1 MSIWG
6 ERVYSRTTRGN
17 PPNEKFLRLVYYL
30 TPTPV
35 NIEHKPQDQIP
46 LAEFTKFSTQ
56 RTMEVGAAPPIGS
69 QGQSN
74 ESLADYLARPI
85 KIATFSWTQ
94 ASGFKPYQHYPFED
108 WYNMTAVQRKLA
120 GYGSIAGN
128 FHLFVTVTGSPFQ
141 FGKLTVS
148 LRPGV
153 DVNQSLS
160 TLPNYS
166 GYGGHMDE
174 PASAEGTAEVI
185 TAMALSQRPHAHIYP
200 TECSSAHLTMPLVVP
215 WERVPRA
222 TIGAGT
228 GDPLIQADYWSI
240 TRLKSVGSSNDV
252 PCHVQVYA
260 YMDDLILDDKT
271 ASFQSAAATSSL
283 FESGSDTQLSDMLIE
298 GAEVT
303 KSDTAISAAL
313 LTFGA
318 IARATGMSNAGKTS
332 AVPGT
337 FPTGLP
343 GLASVERSTHT
354 DTLSLT
360 DKSRLQKGMLAKRYH
375 DELDVALWGS
385 IPSHIGQCNISPTTA
400 VNTVIFAA
408 NVTPFNFAS
417 RGETAAGTTP
427 YTQIQLTPAAY
438 AALAFEYW
446 RGDVVY
452 ELEFV
457 GSKMHRGQ
465 LRVFFDP
472 VSATSH
478 SEGFIKSCIWD
489 IAESTHLSVRIPYSS
504 VYAMK
509 TVRCSGESFASR
521 VYNFQTN
528 ADDNTLSAFELP
540 AHMGRLT
547 VETHTRISAV
557 ASTDP
562 AASIIVTARVEN
574 LELFKPTQPVARVL
588 TPASVGLTMNSPYR
602 FQSVAAGETDIFTPT
617 SATTPDVG
625 AYIGEKITSL
635 RALCHRAT
643 LGTAVVGI
651 GTLDGTLTS
660 NRINLPIEPLS
671 FGFDYGSADGLTY
684 PYLTA
689 TTGLVRTGVLVVDRK
704 FNWNPTHPST
714 YFAGAFALKR
724 GGYRWR
730 FLPQYSR
737 QATTN
742 ATSITVSLPL
752 DPTSV
757 GSTSLNGIAW
767 STLTTSGKM
776 EKELSYQFNGFSGIA
791 ACTNPTEVCDVVIP
805 MQTRF
810 LAEGTNTYKGASST
824 VYYDQKKRVMQVNWQ
839 SAYSTAGA
847 RAGNAL
853 RSYVSADTDFDVFY
867 FINAPRLYELITL
880 PTAQ

>member
-1 MSIWG
+1 M
-6 ERVYSRTTRGN
+6 
-17 PPNEKFLRLVYYL
+17 P
-30 TPTPV
+30 
-35 NIEHKPQDQIP
+35 
-46 LAEFTKFSTQ
+46 
-56 RTMEVGAAPPIGS
+56 
-69 QGQSN
+69 
-74 ESLADYLARPI
+74 
-85 KIATFSWTQ
+85 
-94 ASGFKPYQHYPFED
+94 
-108 WYNMTAVQRKLA
+108 AVQRKLA

-128 FHLFVTVTGSPFQ
+128 FNLMVTVTGSPFQ
-141 FGKLTVS
+141 FGKLTIS

-153 DVNQSLS
+153 DVNQSS
-160 TLPNYS
+160 SALPNYS
-166 GYGGHMDE
+166 GYGGHLDD
-174 PASAEGTAEVI
+174 PTSNEGTAEVI
-185 TAMALSQRPHAHIYP
+185 TAMALSQRHHAHIYP
-200 TECSSAHLTMPLVVP
+200 TESSSAHLIMPLVVP

-222 TIGAGT
+222 IIQAGT
-228 GDPLIQADYWSI
+228 GEALIQADYWSV

-271 ASFQSAAATSSL
+271 ASFQSADVLLDQSANT
-283 FESGSDTQLSDMLIE
+283 ELSDILIE
-298 GAEVT
+298 GAQAT
-303 KSDTAISAAL
+303 KHETAISTAL

-318 IARATGMSNAGKTS
+318 VARATGMSNEGKVTPV
-332 AVPGT
+332 AGT
-337 FPTGLP
+337 FPTGLS

-360 DKSRLQKGMLAKRYH
+360 DKSRLQRGTIAKRFK
-375 DELDVALWGS
+375 DELDVAVWGN
-385 IPSHIGQCNISPTTA
+385 IPSYIGQCSVSPSTA
-400 VNTVIFAA
+400 VNTVLLAA

-417 RGETAAGTTP
+417 RGETAAGTTA
-427 YTQIQLTPAAY
+427 YTQMQLTPAAY
-438 AALAFEYW
+438 ASMAFEYW

-472 VSATSH
+472 VGASAH
-478 SEGFIKSCIWD
+478 GEGFTKNCIWD
-489 IAESTHLSVRIPYSS
+489 IAENTHMSVRIPYSS

-509 TVRCSGESFASR
+509 SVRCSGESFASR
-521 VYNFQTN
+521 VYNHQTN
-528 ADDNTLSAFELP
+528 TDDNTLAAFDLT

-547 VETHTRISAV
+547 LETHTRISAV

-562 AASIIVTARVEN
+562 AASIVVTVRVEN
-574 LELFKPTQPVARVL
+574 LELFKPTRPVARVL
-588 TPASVGLTMNSPYR
+588 TPATVGLALNSPYR
-602 FQSVAAGETDIFTPT
+602 FQSVEVGDTDTFKPTAATK
-617 SATTPDVG
+617 PDVG

-635 RALCHRAT
+635 RALCHRAS
-643 LGTAVVGI
+643 LGPALVGI
-651 GTLDGTLTS
+651 GTVNDSVTS
-660 NRINLPIEPLS
+660 NRINLPIEPLP
-671 FGFDYGSADGLTY
+671 FGFDYGSADGTTY

-689 TTGLVRTGVLVVDRK
+689 TTGLVRTGVLTVDRK

-714 YFAGAFALKR
+714 YFAAAFALKR

-730 FLPQYSR
+730 FLPQYFKQISY
-737 QATTN
+737 N
-742 ATSITVSLPL
+742 AGAGAITVSLPM

-757 GSTSLNGIAW
+757 GSQSLNGTAW
-767 STLTTSGKM
+767 STLITSGKM
-776 EKELSYQFNGFSGIA
+776 ERELSYQYNSFSGLA
-791 ACTNPTEVCDVVIP
+791 ASTPPTEVCDVILP

-853 RSYVSADTDFDVFY
+853 RSYVSTDTDFDVFY
-867 FINAPRLYELITL
+867 FINVPRLYEIITL